1 MAGVKR
7 VDCVVEFGQE
17 NRQFSIEIFGIEGL
31 EDDEPG
37 LVERLP
43 SEALL
48 DILDQSFY
56 LGDESSL
63 ASKVAL

>member
-43 SEALL
+43 SEAIL